1 MDMGQIQ
8 KVIIQQSNDKNDK
21 IENYNKMKKD
31 YIDHS
36 KIEKNTKISQKSKLT
51 LGILLL
57 IILLYVYIIHDH

>member
-8 KVIIQQSNDKNDK
+8 KVIIQQSNDKT
-21 IENYNKMKKD
+21 ENYNKMKKD

-57 IILLYVYIIHDH
+57 IILLYVYIIYDH